1 MDCTFKSSTRRL
13 IITNNRFF
21 TIKQTIRRRNIRETF
36 MEDCTKK
43 KKHAGHKRIN
53 RMTDNA
59 QSGEKRKTAENDA
72 SRSIG
77 ACTRAL

>member
-36 MEDCTKK
+36 MDDCTKK
-43 KKHAGHKRIN
+43 KRAGHKRIN